1 MYRTRRH
8 GSQKFNEKMARWRD
22 IQLRKKLE
30 EPAPYYG
37 PEPPEI
43 RRRIIVEDYDGPETT
58 RHEIILHRSNRIDS
72 TGWRLTAGCFP
83 AARGG
88 PASWRWSEKPSSGSA
103 HSGKRATIPSPLRQH
118 GASKYISS
126 IAHFPSLIKSNL
138 KHAREDH
145 DEQLKK
151 LK

>member
-58 RHEIILHRSNRIDS
+58 RHEIILHRSNRIDCYLVEVDGRMLPGRK
-72 TGWRLTAGCFP
+72 GWSSVLEMIRHSSDACSPRSP
-83 AARGG
+83 ARKAFWA
-88 PASWRWSEKPSSGSA
+88 PHWLQNSVVPQ
-103 HSGKRATIPSPLRQH
+103 PP
-118 GASKYISS
+118 GAS
-126 IAHFPSLIKSNL
+126 SL
-138 KHAREDH
+138 
-145 DEQLKK
+145 
-151 LK
+151 

>member
-1 MYRTRRH
+1 MARACKVVPPCKVAEPPVKLHAMYRTRRH

-58 RHEIILHRSNRIDS
+58 RHEIVLHRSNRIDCYRVEVD
-72 TGWRLTAGCFP
+72 GRMLPGC
-83 AARGG
+83 
-88 PASWRWSEKPSSGSA
+88 
-103 HSGKRATIPSPLRQH
+103 I
-118 GASKYISS
+118 GA
-126 IAHFPSLIKSNL
+126 FW
-138 KHAREDH
+138 
-145 DEQLKK
+145 
-151 LK
+151 